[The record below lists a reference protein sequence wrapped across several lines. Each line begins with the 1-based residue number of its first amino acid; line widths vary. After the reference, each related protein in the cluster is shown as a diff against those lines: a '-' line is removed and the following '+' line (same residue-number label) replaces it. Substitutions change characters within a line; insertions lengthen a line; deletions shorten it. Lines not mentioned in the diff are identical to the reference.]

1 MAANRTVTLRASS
14 AFTATAAG
22 TPVASHGA
30 RGIVIYLNCTAVS
43 GSSPTADCKI
53 QGYDALADVWQDIT
67 SATFAQVTAAST
79 QTLTIYPGIGE
90 TSNEAVS
97 DVIPALIRVHNTIG
111 GSSTPTVTFSLGGV
125 FIP

>member
-1 MAANRTVTLRASS
+1 MAENRTVTIRASA
-14 AFTATAAG
+14 AFSATAAG

-43 GSSPTADCKI
+43 GTSPTADCKL
-53 QGYDALADVWQDIT
+53 QGYDALADVWKDI
-67 SATFAQVTAAST
+67 AGAAFAQVTAAAT
-79 QTLTIYPGIGE
+79 QTLTVYPGVAE
-90 TSNEAVS
+90 TTNVSVS
-97 DVIPALIRVHNTIG
+97 DVVPALLRVHSTIG

>member
-14 AFTATAAG
+14 AFAATAAG
-22 TPVASHGA
+22 DPVASHGA
-30 RGIVIYLNCTAVS
+30 RGIIIYMEITAVS
-43 GSSPTADCKI
+43 GTSPTLDSKV
-53 QGYDALADVWQDIT
+53 QGYDALGDVWHDIT
-67 SATFAQVTAAST
+67 GAVFAQKTGTGSDY
-79 QTLTIYPGIGE
+79 LTIYPGIGE